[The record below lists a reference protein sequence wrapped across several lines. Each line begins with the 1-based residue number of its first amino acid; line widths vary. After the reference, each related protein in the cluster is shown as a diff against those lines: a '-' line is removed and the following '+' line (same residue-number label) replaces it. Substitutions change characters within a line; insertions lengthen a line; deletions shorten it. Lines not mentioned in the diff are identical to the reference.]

1 MDTPY
6 KTLNMLQNVKNLI
19 PVILDE
25 KLFSSAMIKLPLS
38 GTFFWQVHC
47 SYLVWYS
54 ATSTIH
60 IIGTFY

>member
-25 KLFSSAMIKLPLS
+25 KLFSSAMTKPPL
-38 GTFFWQVHC
+38 T
-47 SYLVWYS
+47 
-54 ATSTIH
+54 
-60 IIGTFY
+60 